1 MAAAPLLLL
10 ALALL
15 LASPRAT
22 RVRGDDGGD
31 FDLADALDPDPTP
44 KPGGGL
50 YPKLPADPLPSD
62 PHGGGGV
69 YPPPRPRPQPP
80 RPRPQPSDTNGFG
93 GSGGYGGYS
102 GGHDTHGG
110 GHGPT
115 HHGDDV
121 GGAQGNTVARIVS
134 PIVSVVVVALVGA
147 GVSYFRSGQRR
158 GCLGRSDPETI

>member
-1 MAAAPLLLL
+1 MGAAIRRR
-10 ALALL
+10 
-15 LASPRAT
+15 SPGVGDT
-22 RVRGDDGGD
+22 IWGPGRVRVLNAQSPCPVG
-31 FDLADALDPDPTP
+31 AALSSPSP
-44 KPGGGL
+44 GL